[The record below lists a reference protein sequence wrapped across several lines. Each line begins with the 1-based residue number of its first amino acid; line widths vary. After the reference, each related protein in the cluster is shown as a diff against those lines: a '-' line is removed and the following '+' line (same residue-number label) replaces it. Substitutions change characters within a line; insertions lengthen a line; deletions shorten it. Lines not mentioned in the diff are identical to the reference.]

1 MRSGPPTGAEEEQ
14 SLEAPE
20 PIDIRDPNHKQI
32 EPAALVLSH
41 GDYAGDIGQVTNIT
55 DPEYNEEGE
64 LVTPQILVLFP
75 DYEEPVSF
83 DTSHKGGGDRETGDG
98 EPDWF
103 LCEELEVTDSDRWR
117 ATEVEAYGQQERPMS
132 EPASEETINVSR
144 ELIDWAASVLENHRS
159 TVAPRLRAA
168 LDSPSSPHVEQKR
181 YTIYICPE
189 CGQQLRAAENACV
202 GAGDTAH
209 EFADAVPLEVVP
221 ADSPSSQGLTERLRD
236 EVLEAWHAGAFGER
250 SHLDCLHMTEEEYSA
265 WVERRPTSSTPEEK
279 NSTWTRWLTEE
290 DRERLRKIAYG
301 LETGYFRDDA
311 PAVLAYALQAADTLR
326 KLAEG
331 KPSEDQVSRRAIES
345 PDFVAAFNGALP
357 GCIRHS
363 TVDTIFALRSAIG
376 AVQPSTPSDQGAER

>member
-144 ELIDWAASVLENHRS
+144 SVVEQSHEAIRAAAKLLITLEETLKQPYSDDPRWS
-159 TVAPRLRAA
+159 PWTRFVARNEYSPWNLLIKADTRLRAA
-168 LDSPSSPHVEQKR
+168 LD
-181 YTIYICPE
+181 
-189 CGQQLRAAENACV
+189 
-202 GAGDTAH
+202 
-209 EFADAVPLEVVP
+209 
-221 ADSPSSQGLTERLRD
+221 
-236 EVLEAWHAGAFGER
+236 
-250 SHLDCLHMTEEEYSA
+250 
-265 WVERRPTSSTPEEK
+265 
-279 NSTWTRWLTEE
+279 
-290 DRERLRKIAYG
+290 
-301 LETGYFRDDA
+301 
-311 PAVLAYALQAADTLR
+311 
-326 KLAEG
+326 
-331 KPSEDQVSRRAIES
+331 
-345 PDFVAAFNGALP
+345 
-357 GCIRHS
+357 
-363 TVDTIFALRSAIG
+363 
-376 AVQPSTPSDQGAER
+376 GAEKQGENG